1 MDVKN
6 GVRAALLEALEEAD
20 VAAIDDPGL
29 RAKKKSGKNNSP
41 IDTDFCFTFE
51 TFVAPHSFVLSTEG
65 AGGLC
70 KSIVYFLVNFGIR
83 RDGATKIG
91 KLLSGFQFS
100 VANADVGWSIF
111 FTRIWLVKNLRLL
124 KADF

>member
-6 GVRAALLEALEEAD
+6 GALAVLVD

-51 TFVAPHSFVLSTEG
+51 TFVVPYS
-65 AGGLC
+65 
-70 KSIVYFLVNFGIR
+70 LV
-83 RDGATKIG
+83 
-91 KLLSGFQFS
+91 
-100 VANADVGWSIF
+100 
-111 FTRIWLVKNLRLL
+111 
-124 KADF
+124 